1 MALVNGSDLM
11 VFNSQNKAL
20 LGMAKDHKLD
30 LKANVTQVQSK
41 DSGLWKTATVSGFE
55 WNISTSAY
63 YTEDYDKMVDL
74 MLKRQPIDVVFTV
87 KKENDPT
94 KSVADGDYQSWS
106 VGAGGW
112 QGKVLIT
119 SISASASDGDVATY
133 DIELEGVSALKKR
146 TATV

>member
-11 VFNSQNKAL
+11 CFNSQNKSL

-30 LKANVTQVQSK
+30 LKASTTQIQSK

-87 KKENDPT
+87 KKETDPT

-119 SISASASDGDVATY
+119 SITASASDGDVATY
-133 DIELEGVSALKKR
+133 DIELQGVGALKKR
-146 TATV
+146 TVTA

>member
-11 VFNSQNKAL
+11 CFNSQNKSL

-30 LKANVTQVQSK
+30 LKALTTEIHSK
-41 DSGLWKTATVSGFE
+41 DNGLWKSATVSGFE

-87 KKENDPT
+87 KKETDPT

-133 DIELEGVSALKKR
+133 DIELQGVGALKKR
-146 TATV
+146 TVTV

>member
-11 VFNSQNKAL
+11 CFNSQNKSL
-20 LGMAKDHKLD
+20 VGMAKDHKLD
-30 LKANVTQVQSK
+30 LKAQVTQVQSK

-55 WNISTSAY
+55 WNLSTSAY

-87 KKENDPT
+87 KKEIDPT
-94 KSVADGDYQSWS
+94 KSVGDGDYQSWS

-112 QGKVLIT
+112 QGKCLIT

>member
-11 VFNSQNKAL
+11 CFNSQNKSL

-30 LKANVTQVQSK
+30 LKAQTTEIHSK
-41 DSGLWKTATVSGFE
+41 DNGLWKSATVSGFE

-87 KKENDPT
+87 KKETDPT

-119 SISASASDGDVATY
+119 SITASASDGDVATY
-133 DIELEGVSALKKR
+133 DIELQGVGALKKR
-146 TATV
+146 TVTA

>member
-11 VFNSQNKAL
+11 CFNSQNKSL

-30 LKANVTQVQSK
+30 LKAQTTEIHSK
-41 DSGLWKTATVSGFE
+41 DNGLWKSATVSGFE

-87 KKENDPT
+87 KKETDPT

-119 SISASASDGDVATY
+119 SITASASDGDVATY
-133 DIELEGVSALKKR
+133 DIELQGVGALKKR
-146 TATV
+146 TTTV

>member
-11 VFNSQNKAL
+11 CFNSQNKSL

-30 LKANVTQVQSK
+30 LKAQTTEIHSK
-41 DSGLWKTATVSGFE
+41 DNGLWKSATVSGLE

-87 KKENDPT
+87 KKETDPT

-119 SISASASDGDVATY
+119 SITASASDGDVATY
-133 DIELEGVSALKKR
+133 DIELQGVGALKKR
-146 TATV
+146 TTTV

>member
-11 VFNSQNKAL
+11 CFNSQNKSL

-30 LKANVTQVQSK
+30 LKALTTEIHSK
-41 DSGLWKTATVSGFE
+41 DNGLWKSATVSGFE

-87 KKENDPT
+87 KKETDPT

-119 SISASASDGDVATY
+119 SITASASDGDVATY
-133 DIELEGVSALKKR
+133 DIELQGVGASKKR

>member
-11 VFNSQNKAL
+11 CFNSQNKSL

-30 LKANVTQVQSK
+30 LKALTTEIHSK
-41 DSGLWKTATVSGFE
+41 DNGLWKSATVSGFE

-87 KKENDPT
+87 KKETDPT

-119 SISASASDGDVATY
+119 SITASASDGDVATY
-133 DIELEGVSALKKR
+133 DIELQGVGALKKR

>member
-11 VFNSQNKAL
+11 CFNSQNKSL

-30 LKANVTQVQSK
+30 LKAQTTEIHSK
-41 DSGLWKTATVSGFE
+41 DNGLWKSATVSGFE

-87 KKENDPT
+87 KKETDPT

-133 DIELEGVSALKKR
+133 DIELQGVGALKKR
-146 TATV
+146 TVTA